1 LVEGYLFSLNL
12 WYISESVPTSLE
24 KYLLLFSSALEFK
37 QKKNIMIN
45 LIIDAA
51 NDKIFFK
58 IMAENKSYTSEY
70 TNNRENFDKLV
81 ILIFKF
87 LNENKL
93 NIKNIDNIFVN
104 QGPGKFS
111 GIRASLAAVK
121 GLSFTNEINVY
132 GFNSNHIHDKNYAK
146 VIELFN
152 DGSLTKNLIKPQY

>member
-1 LVEGYLFSLNL
+1 
-12 WYISESVPTSLE
+12 
-24 KYLLLFSSALEFK
+24 
-37 QKKNIMIN
+37 MIN

-70 TNNRENFDKLV
+70 INNRENFDKLV

-93 NIKNIDNIFVN
+93 NVKDIDNIFVN

-111 GIRASLAAVK
+111 GIRASLAIVK
-121 GLSFTNEINVY
+121 GLSFTNKINVY
-132 GFNSNHIHDKNYAK
+132 GFNSNHINDKNYDK
-146 VIELFN
+146 IIELFKN
-152 DGSLTKNLIKPQY
+152 GSLTKNFIKPQY

>member
-1 LVEGYLFSLNL
+1 VEGYLFSLNL
-12 WYISESVPTSLE
+12 WYISAIVPISLE

-70 TNNRENFDKLV
+70 INNRENFDKLV

-93 NIKNIDNIFVN
+93 NVNDIDNIFVN

-111 GIRASLAAVK
+111 GIRASLATVK
-121 GLSFTNEINVY
+121 GLSFTNKINVY
-132 GFNSNHIHDKNYAK
+132 GFNSNHIHEKNYAK
-146 VIELFN
+146 IIELFN
-152 DGSLTKNLIKPQY
+152 NGSLTKNLIKPQY

>member
-1 LVEGYLFSLNL
+1 MEGYLFSLNL
-12 WYISESVPTSLE
+12 WYISEIVPISLE

-70 TNNRENFDKLV
+70 INNRENFDKLV

-93 NIKNIDNIFVN
+93 NVKDIDNIFVN

-111 GIRASLAAVK
+111 GIRASLAIVK
-121 GLSFTNEINVY
+121 GLSFTNKINVY
-132 GFNSNHIHDKNYAK
+132 GFNSNHINDKNYDK
-146 VIELFN
+146 IIELFK

>member
-1 LVEGYLFSLNL
+1 
-12 WYISESVPTSLE
+12 
-24 KYLLLFSSALEFK
+24 
-37 QKKNIMIN
+37 MIN

-70 TNNRENFDKLV
+70 INNRENFDKLV

-93 NIKNIDNIFVN
+93 NVKDIDNIFVN

-111 GIRASLAAVK
+111 GIRASLATVK
-121 GLSFTNEINVY
+121 GLSFTNKINVY
-132 GFNSNHIHDKNYAK
+132 GFNSIHVDDKNYARI
-146 VIELFN
+146 IELFK